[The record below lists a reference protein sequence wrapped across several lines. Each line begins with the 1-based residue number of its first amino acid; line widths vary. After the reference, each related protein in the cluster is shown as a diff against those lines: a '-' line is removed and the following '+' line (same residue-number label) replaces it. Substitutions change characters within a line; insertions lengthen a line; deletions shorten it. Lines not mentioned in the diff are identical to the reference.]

1 MTGRIVNPMAALL
14 THDYSHL
21 LLTPNWEVQ
30 VRQWLHDDIPGFD
43 YGGFVVGDVV
53 RTARLLGKSPGVIAG
68 VPFAALVFAEMD
80 CEVEWLMNEGD
91 VITPEMAAKRVLVAK
106 VTGKV
111 RNVLLAERTALNI
124 MARASGIATLTKTIV
139 DSVRAVGWAGQVAAT
154 RKTTPGFG
162 LVEKYAVLVGG
173 GSTHRMNL
181 SAMVM
186 LKDNHI
192 WSTGSITESVV
203 KAKRVVG
210 FSTKIEVECST
221 LADAREASLAG
232 ADVCML
238 DNFVGDSLQV
248 AASALKAEFP
258 HVVVEAS
265 GGITAATIATYV
277 CDSVDVV
284 SMGCL
289 TQGYSF
295 VDFSL
300 KVTPPSQ

>member
-1 MTGRIVNPMAALL
+1 MAASES
-14 THDYSHL
+14 HNYAHL
-21 LLTPNWEVQ
+21 LLNPSWKAQ
-30 VRQWLHDDIPGFD
+30 IQQWLKDDVPGFD
-43 YGGFVVGDVV
+43 YGGFVVGETM

-68 VPFAALVFAEMD
+68 VPFAAFVFAEME
-80 CEVEWLMNEGD
+80 CEVEWLMGEGD
-91 VITPEMAAKRVLVAK
+91 VITAEMAASRVVVAK

-124 MARASGIATLTKTIV
+124 MARASGIATLTKKIV
-139 DSVRAVGWAGQVAAT
+139 DSVRAVNWKGQVAAT

-162 LVEKYAVLVGG
+162 LIEKYAVLVGG

-181 SAMVM
+181 ASMVM

-289 TQGYSF
+289 TQGYGF

-300 KVTPPSQ
+300 KVTPPASAP

>member
-1 MTGRIVNPMAALL
+1 MAESNSHNYA
-14 THDYSHL
+14 HL
-21 LLTPNWEVQ
+21 LLNPSWKAQ
-30 VRQWLHDDIPGFD
+30 IQQWLKDDVPGFD
-43 YGGFVVGDVV
+43 YGGFVVGETM

-68 VPFAALVFAEMD
+68 VPFAAFVFAEME
-80 CEVEWLMNEGD
+80 CEVEWLMGEGD
-91 VITPEMAAKRVLVAK
+91 VITAEMAASRVVVAK

-124 MARASGIATLTKTIV
+124 MARASGIATLTKKIV
-139 DSVRAVGWAGQVAAT
+139 DSVRAVNWKGQVAAT

-162 LVEKYAVLVGG
+162 LIEKYAVLVGG

-181 SAMVM
+181 ASMVM

-221 LADAREASLAG
+221 LADAQEASAAG

-238 DNFVGDSLQV
+238 DNFVGDALQE
-248 AASALKAEFP
+248 AASALKAEYP
-258 HVVVEAS
+258 HVVIEAS
-265 GGITAATIATYV
+265 GGITAETIATYV

-289 TQGYSF
+289 TQGYGF

-300 KVTPPSQ
+300 KVTPPASAP